1 MSSKGSK
8 RRTSLVEMLVV
19 KVTPYLRPE
28 KPLLW
33 LSEKDAESP
42 RLLPIAIGE
51 FEAAAIQM
59 QLGRERPLR
68 PISYDLFASMFE
80 RLDVPVRRVFIHSVE
95 EQTFHA
101 VVVVESDGRLC
112 EVDCRPSDG
121 VALVLRTGAPIFVSG
136 DLLDQAGVG
145 TGPGGNIEEA
155 ISAFYELEPQISGS
169 ISGSA
174 LSEALAVDSMPDAA
188 LDGPGGDG
196 AARGRPPEAAEA
208 PEPDRTLSRLEGELE
223 RAVICEEYEE
233 AAQLRDQIARIR
245 HADE

>member
-1 MSSKGSK
+1 M
-8 RRTSLVEMLVV
+8 TVV

-33 LSEKDAESP
+33 LCEKEADAP

-68 PISYDLFASMFE
+68 PISYDLFASVFE

-95 EQTFHA
+95 GQTFHA
-101 VVVVESDGRLC
+101 VIVVERDGRLC

-136 DLLDQAGVG
+136 DLLDQAGIATEPSGEV
-145 TGPGGNIEEA
+145 EEA
-155 ISAFYELEPQISGS
+155 IGAFYELEPQIA
-169 ISGSA
+169 SA
-174 LSEALAVDSMPDAA
+174 RGPAASAEPAAAA
-188 LDGPGGDG
+188 LEDPAEVG
-196 AARGRPPEAAEA
+196 EA
-208 PEPDRTLSRLEGELE
+208 PEPENTLSRLEGELQ

-233 AAQLRDQIARIR
+233 AAQLRDQIARLR
-245 HADE
+245 RADP

>member
-1 MSSKGSK
+1 MSGKSSR
-8 RRTSLVEMLVV
+8 RRTSLVEMTVV

-33 LSEKDAESP
+33 LSEKDADAP

-68 PISYDLFASMFE
+68 PISYDLFASIFE

-95 EQTFHA
+95 EQTFHS
-101 VVVVESDGRLC
+101 VIVVENDSRLC

-121 VALVLRTGAPIFVSG
+121 VALVLRTGAPIFVAG
-136 DLLDQAGVG
+136 DLLDQAGVV
-145 TGPGGNIEEA
+145 TAPGVDVEEA
-155 ISAFYELEPQISGS
+155 INAFYELEPQIATSSTGAPSTGTPAPAVESG
-169 ISGSA
+169 
-174 LSEALAVDSMPDAA
+174 EVETPVE
-188 LDGPGGDG
+188 
-196 AARGRPPEAAEA
+196 PEN
-208 PEPDRTLSRLEGELE
+208 DLNRLQGELE

-233 AAQLRDQIARIR
+233 AAQLRDEIARLR
-245 HADE
+245 DVSE